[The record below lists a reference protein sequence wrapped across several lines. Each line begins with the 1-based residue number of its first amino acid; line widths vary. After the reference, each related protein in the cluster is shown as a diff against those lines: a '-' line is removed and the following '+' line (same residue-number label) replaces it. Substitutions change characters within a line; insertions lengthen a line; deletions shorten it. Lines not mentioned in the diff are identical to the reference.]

1 MDGQRERPLR
11 PATAESRQALQR
23 LIIRRAATLE
33 DRAPLRPGEDRYAL
47 AVRGSNDGLWDW
59 VLGANTIHYSDRWK
73 SMLGFDVDELRDSP
87 DEWFSRVHEEDLP
100 QLRADLEMHL
110 RGDTPHMESEYRM
123 RVEDGSWRWMSCRA
137 VAVFDGNHIATRIA
151 GSQTDIT
158 ERKLAIEQLLQNALH
173 DALTGLPNR
182 RLFLDRLNG
191 AANRARRHPPTI
203 FGVLFLDL
211 DDFKPIND
219 TFGHAAGDQFL
230 VEVSRRLESCLR
242 PSDTVARAVDTLARL
257 GGDEFTILVEDMVD
271 AGDAVRIA
279 RRIQEE
285 VSKPVLIN
293 GHEVATTVSIGVAV
307 STIEYN
313 KPEDLLRDADEAMYR
328 AKKSGKGRYEIC
340 DEAMYARVTRRLQM
354 ESALRD
360 GVQRDE
366 LALYY
371 QPILRLSTNRIDG
384 FEALLRWRHPSRGL
398 LEPAVF
404 LSLAQE
410 TDILKPMSDWILQH
424 SCQSLNEWC
433 EASLSLTLSLNVFE
447 KQLAFRDF
455 FDQVAALITA
465 FHIPRG
471 GLLFDVNTVVLT
483 RSGDQLL
490 DHLDVLN
497 HFGIEICVD
506 DFGTGAIPMR
516 LLEQLPLHS
525 FKIDREFIAD
535 LETGNGLEHVR
546 RLVAVADAFDKPA
559 TAEGVEL
566 TATLRRLQDLG
577 VTYAQGFA
585 VHVPVPVEEV
595 SRLALGSVA

>member
-1 MDGQRERPLR
+1 
-11 PATAESRQALQR
+11 
-23 LIIRRAATLE
+23 
-33 DRAPLRPGEDRYAL
+33 
-47 AVRGSNDGLWDW
+47 
-59 VLGANTIHYSDRWK
+59 
-73 SMLGFDVDELRDSP
+73 
-87 DEWFSRVHEEDLP
+87 
-100 QLRADLEMHL
+100 
-110 RGDTPHMESEYRM
+110 
-123 RVEDGSWRWMSCRA
+123 
-137 VAVFDGNHIATRIA
+137 
-151 GSQTDIT
+151 
-158 ERKLAIEQLLQNALH
+158 
-173 DALTGLPNR
+173 
-182 RLFLDRLNG
+182 
-191 AANRARRHPPTI
+191 
-203 FGVLFLDL
+203 
-211 DDFKPIND
+211 
-219 TFGHAAGDQFL
+219 
-230 VEVSRRLESCLR
+230 
-242 PSDTVARAVDTLARL
+242 
-257 GGDEFTILVEDMVD
+257 
-271 AGDAVRIA
+271 
-279 RRIQEE
+279 
-285 VSKPVLIN
+285 
-293 GHEVATTVSIGVAV
+293 VSIGVAV
-307 STIEYN
+307 STAEYDR
-313 KPEDLLRDADEAMYR
+313 PEDLLRDADTAMYR
-328 AKKSGKGRYEIC
+328 AKKSGKGRHEVC
-340 DEAMYARVTRRLQM
+340 DEAMYARATKRFHM
-354 ESALRD
+354 ETELRD
-360 GVQRDE
+360 GVERGE
-366 LALYY
+366 LALFY
-371 QPILRLSTNRIDG
+371 QPIVRLATNRIEG
-384 FEALLRWRHPSRGL
+384 FEALLRWSHPEQGL

-535 LETGNGLEHVR
+535 LEAGNGLEHVR